1 MFGKENQKENPP
13 VSAPRKKNSSSVI
26 GESVSFNG
34 TLRVEG
40 SMIIHGE
47 VEGSIT
53 CTGELVVGKTGRIK
67 ADLDVGSAVVGGW
80 VEGRISAK
88 ERVELQTDS
97 HLKGDVHAKSFVIQ
111 DGCFSRATALWVRPT
126 RPRSCPSPLSKRHKS
141 LKLGWPE
148 PVFHGVD
155 NREKCGKP
163 LICCE
168 LTK

>member
-1 MFGKENQKENPP
+1 MFGKENQKEDQP
-13 VSAPRKKNSSSVI
+13 VSTPRKKHQNTSSVI
-26 GESVSFNG
+26 GEHVSFNG

-47 VEGSIT
+47 IEGSIS

-111 DGCFSRATALWVRPT
+111 DGCFFQGNCIMGDANKATAR
-126 RPRSCPSPLSKRHKS
+126 
-141 LKLGWPE
+141 PE
-148 PVFHGVD
+148 PTLEKVKNPEIGVA
-155 NREKCGKP
+155 
-163 LICCE
+163 
-168 LTK
+168 